1 MDRMLGRWVLLSIVL
16 ACIGCAAGEPSNE
29 TADRSGLRFTDVTE
43 AAGISAFRHDN
54 GSFGERWAPEIVG
67 GGGGFVDYNG
77 DGWLDLLLVGGGTW
91 PERRA
96 DDIQAL
102 WLYENNRDGTFRD
115 VTAQAGLADV
125 RAYGFGITAAD
136 YDNDGDED
144 VFLTT
149 LHENLLFRNDNGVFV
164 EVGEEAGVQN
174 VARWSTSALFF
185 DADNDGFVDLYVGNY
200 VDWTPE
206 KDLYCAYEGEKA
218 YCTPEEYP
226 GVAAN
231 FYRNNGD
238 GTFADRTA
246 EASFLAGIDPTLDKT
261 LGVAELDFNNDGW
274 TDLVVANDTER
285 DLLYQNNGD
294 GTFTERGMLSGIA
307 VSQHGKARA
316 GMGIDV
322 GVVDASGEQTM
333 LVGNFSEEMVGVYQH
348 TGNGLFLDR
357 ATVSRIGHK
366 SLKTLT
372 FGLFL
377 FDADLDGDLDLFTA
391 NGHVQNHIERMLEG
405 ITFKQAAQL
414 YLNDGTGVF
423 EEIND
428 RLGGVLEHRMVGRG
442 AAYGDYDRDG
452 DLDVL
457 VVENDG
463 PAHLWRNEMNHPNY
477 LHVVVAGTTSNR
489 DGLGTRI
496 IAVTGNQRQER
507 RIRTG
512 GSFLSQSDKAA
523 TFGFGTAEQVDSLY
537 VYWPSGQQNVFTSI
551 KSGHTIYIDEGRDT
565 FRVE

>member
-1 MDRMLGRWVLLSIVL
+1 MENRWQITVLIGLVFGVV
-16 ACIGCAAGEPSNE
+16 GCASPEQASES
-29 TADRSGLRFTDVTE
+29 SGSTGLQFTDVTQ
-43 AAGISAFRHDN
+43 AVGIGGFRHDN
-54 GSFGERWAPEIVG
+54 GAFGERWAPEIVG
-67 GGGGFVDYNG
+67 GGGGFLDYNG

-91 PERRA
+91 PDQRD

-102 WLYENNRDGTFRD
+102 WLYRNNGDGTFSEA
-115 VTAQAGLADV
+115 TQEAGLAEV
-125 RAYGFGITAAD
+125 QTYGFGITAAD

-144 VFLTT
+144 VFVTT
-149 LHENLLFRNDNGVFV
+149 LHENLLFRNNNGVFT
-164 EVGEEAGVQN
+164 EVGQSAGVQN

-185 DADNDGFVDLYVGNY
+185 DADNDGYVDLYVGNY

-206 KDLYCAYEGEKA
+206 GDLYCAYEGEKA

-226 GVAAN
+226 GIAAN
-231 FYRNNGD
+231 FYRNNRD
-238 GTFADRTA
+238 GTFTDRTA
-246 EASFLAGIDPTLDKT
+246 EAGFLTAFDPILDKT

-274 TDLVVANDTER
+274 VDLVVANDTER

-294 GTFTERGMLSGIA
+294 GTFTERGMISGIA

-322 GVVDASGEQTM
+322 GVVDDSGEQTM
-333 LVGNFSEEMVGVYQH
+333 FVGNFSEEMVGVYQH

-405 ITFKQAAQL
+405 ITFKQAPQL

-423 EEIND
+423 EEVND
-428 RLGGVLEHRMVGRG
+428 RIGGVLGTRMVGRG

-452 DLDVL
+452 DLDI
-457 VVENDG
+457 VVIENDG
-463 PAHLWRNEMNHPNY
+463 PAHVWRNEINHPNY
-477 LHVVVAGTTSNR
+477 LRVRVSGAVSNR
-489 DGLGTRI
+489 DALGTRL
-496 IAVTGNQRQER
+496 IAITGNQRQER

-512 GSFLSQSDKAA
+512 GSYLSQSETVA
-523 TFGFGTAEQVDSLY
+523 TFGLGTATQVDSLHI
-537 VYWPSGQQNVFTSI
+537 YWPSGQKNVFTAI
-551 KSGHTIYIDEGRDT
+551 KSGQTIYIDEGHDT
-565 FRVE
+565 FQVE